1 MMNKQFIS
9 KPKGFTLIEF
19 LVASSLAI
27 IVISAAGGTYFMTR
41 KLSDT
46 TQKRLDIQQNLR
58 NAASLL
64 TRDARNAGTFG
75 CFNTAIASGF
85 PTLTNAKANTGAANP
100 TLVMNTASNDG
111 YGVRVI
117 SQGEIASKFPISK
130 AVAAHSDLLLLIYGK
145 GSTGVTQPVNGA
157 AAMPTLNI
165 NKAENDADLN
175 QAFVSSGNVI
185 VSSCKEA
192 VLGELNGV
200 QDAGTTTLKFNPA
213 IDLMKMK
220 DESEQARG
228 ELAVSR
234 LYASAY
240 MLGSVNGS
248 QPALLRFDL
257 NGSGQ
262 WQGPQLMAEGVTQMN
277 LSFGYIDGC
286 TNQTAVNGS
295 ELNKETFSFSN
306 NLSKQM
312 LPALIRLHLKYRTSI
327 DDSNNSET
335 DYFINATVRGG
346 NTCSTVTPSI

>member
-1 MMNKQFIS
+1 MNKRFIS

-41 KLSDT
+41 KLSDN

-85 PTLTNAKANTGAANP
+85 PNLANARANVGAANP
-100 TLVMNTASNDG
+100 TLVMSSTSNEG

-117 SQGEIASKFPISK
+117 PQAEVASKFPVLN
-130 AVAAHSDLLLLIYGK
+130 AVTAQSDLLLLVYGK
-145 GSTGVTQPVNGA
+145 GSTGVTQTVDGGNP
-157 AAMPTLNI
+157 MSTLNI
-165 NKAENDADLN
+165 NKADNDADLN
-175 QAFVSSGNVI
+175 QAFASGGNII

-192 VLGELNGV
+192 ALGTLNGAHNV
-200 QDAGTTTLKFNPA
+200 DTTQLRFNPA
-213 IDLMKMK
+213 INLVDMK

-262 WQGPQLMAEGVTQMN
+262 WQGPQLMAEGVTKMQ
-277 LSFGYIDGC
+277 LSFGYVDGC
-286 TNQTAVNGS
+286 TNQAAVNGS